1 LGDIWNAAIVS
12 PLTNA
17 LVALYGMLGSY
28 GLAIIV
34 LTFAIK
40 IITFPLTLKQI
51 QSTKGM
57 RDIQPHLEE
66 LKKKYGKDR
75 QKMTEETMR
84 LYKEHGV
91 NPAMGCLPLLIQ
103 MPIWFGLYHALI
115 TLANESPEFQ
125 RGFLWLP
132 SLAQP
137 DPFYLLV
144 VLTVIS
150 QYAVQKMMTVTSTDP
165 QQQMMAK
172 VMMIMPFTFGFIA
185 MQVPSGLVLYWV
197 TTNVFTF
204 FQQLVTMG
212 WGDLRGWQDMIPGMS
227 SPKTVAH
234 RTQRA
239 KPAKPVTATVA
250 AISSNGT
257 AEADEAGETG
267 DQAAEPRTPKAAK
280 HKKRSGARSTRGE
293 KKDKR

>member
-1 LGDIWNAAIVS
+1 LGDIWNAVIVG

-57 RDIQPHLEE
+57 RDVQPYLEE
-66 LKKKYGKDR
+66 IKKKHGKDR

-91 NPAMGCLPLLIQ
+91 NPAMGCLPLLVQ

-115 TLANESPEFQ
+115 SLAGDQNSGFQ
-125 RGFLWLP
+125 DGFLWLP
-132 SLAQP
+132 SLANP
-137 DPFYLLV
+137 DPFYMLAI
-144 VLTVIS
+144 LTVFS
-150 QYAVQKMMTVTSTDP
+150 QYVVQKMMTITSSDP

-204 FQQLVTMG
+204 FQQLFTMG
-212 WGDLRGWQDMIPGMS
+212 WGDLRGWQDLIPGMV
-227 SPKTVAH
+227 SPKTTTH
-234 RTQRA
+234 RAQR
-239 KPAKPVTATVA
+239 PKPVTPTAA

-257 AEADEAGETG
+257 TEAGET
-267 DQAAEPRTPKAAK
+267 AEESAEPRTPKAAK
-280 HKKRSGARSTRGE
+280 HKKRSGARSSRGE

>member
-17 LVALYGMLGSY
+17 LVALYEMLGSY

-34 LTFAIK
+34 LTLAIK

-57 RDIQPHLEE
+57 RDLQPHLEE
-66 LKKKYGKDR
+66 IKKKHGKDR
-75 QKMTEETMR
+75 EKLSQETMR

-103 MPIWFGLYHALI
+103 MPIWFGLYAALI
-115 TLANESPEFQ
+115 SLAGDADSKFQ
-125 RGFLWLP
+125 DGFLWLP

-137 DPFYLLV
+137 DPYFLLV
-144 VLTVIS
+144 VLTVLS
-150 QYAVQKMMTVTSTDP
+150 QYVVQKMMTIPSTDP
-165 QQQMMAK
+165 SQQMMAK

-204 FQQLVTMG
+204 FQQLFTMG
-212 WGDLRGWQDMIPGMS
+212 WGELRGWQDMIPGMS
-227 SPKTVAH
+227 SPKTVTH
-234 RTQRA
+234 RAQR
-239 KPAKPVTATVA
+239 PKPVVPAAAA

-257 AEADEAGETG
+257 ATVGESDEPGHDDAEA
-267 DQAAEPRTPKAAK
+267 RTPKAAK
-280 HKKRSGARSTRGE
+280 HKKRSGARSSRGE